1 MKFSNANI
9 VISTEFFNMVNKVIV
24 SNGKTCSLY
33 LFAIIK
39 QIPTA
44 PITILSGLK
53 TNNSSVELGAI
64 TDGFGV
70 PLKLVSAMLEN
81 GKLNLNQGQISQLTG
96 YVGYYIMFNFSYSV
110 I

>member
-1 MKFSNANI
+1 MKFSDVNP
-9 VISTEFFNMVNKVIV
+9 VINTGYFNLVNKVIL

-39 QIPTA
+39 QVPTA
-44 PITILSGLK
+44 PITILTGLK
-53 TNNSSVELGAI
+53 TNNSSVEIGAI

-70 PLKLVSAMLEN
+70 PLKLISAMLEN
-81 GKLNLNQGQISQLTG
+81 GKLNLNQGQIAQFTG
-96 YVGYYIMFNFSYSV
+96 YMGYYIMFNFSYSV